1 MVQRHVPFE
10 QLSHEPQYVSSR
22 VCTPAPEAIDPFIGG
37 STQTPA
43 VANMGDHGRG
53 AFEGHGHGTPIAESV
68 VLRMG
73 VEELRS
79 LITEVVQ
86 KAVGGLQGDRS
97 VADVDPVAQQ
107 QVVDEAVAGMQVD
120 QSAECV
126 NEIVVDGG
134 EDDMLLAMATS
145 TDDAVDAKPDSGLQP
160 TSER

>member
-1 MVQRHVPFE
+1 MVPHHVPFE

-22 VCTPAPEAIDPFIGG
+22 VCTPAPEAIDPFLGAL
-37 STQTPA
+37 TQTPA

-53 AFEGHGHGTPIAESV
+53 AFQGHGNGMPVAESV
-68 VLRMG
+68 VIRMG

-97 VADVDPVAQQ
+97 AADVDPVAQQ

-120 QSAECV
+120 QSAEGV
-126 NEIVVDGG
+126 NEVVVEGG
-134 EDDMLLAMATS
+134 EDEVLVAIATS
-145 TDDAVDAKPDSGLQP
+145 TDDVVDAKPDTGLQP
-160 TSER
+160 TIEG